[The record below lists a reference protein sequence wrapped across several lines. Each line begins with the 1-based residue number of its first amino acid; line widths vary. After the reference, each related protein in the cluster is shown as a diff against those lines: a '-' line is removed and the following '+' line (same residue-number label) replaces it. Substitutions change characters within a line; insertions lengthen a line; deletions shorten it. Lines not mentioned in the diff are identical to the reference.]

1 MATFS
6 THPDFHSDDESPSSS
21 SDNIDPEL
29 VITTGSDADSSG
41 DGKVAAN
48 SIDGEDEIVNVT
60 KQSDGTQDSLKPQTE
75 VSKSAPATQ

>member
-60 KQSDGTQDSLKPQTE
+60 KQADGTQDSLKPQTE